1 MVHSS
6 KGSINNVGYQH
17 AYEGAYE
24 DSLEVDS
31 LEYLLNDSNYI
42 FPNYD

>member
-1 MVHSS
+1 MKEEILSET
-6 KGSINNVGYQH
+6 
-17 AYEGAYE
+17 YEGAYE